1 MKKHNSQSLVLYSL
15 FIALV
20 ATVTYFGFPMA
31 FGYINLG
38 DAVIFSIALVFGPV
52 AGLISGAIGSA
63 LADVILGYAVWAP
76 FTFVIKGLEGYLV
89 GLASVAFMKYGFK
102 SKKVSLMLGFAFL
115 VLNVGYFFTGA
126 FLYSFPAAIADAP
139 LNIVQGIVAIS
150 LALPLAPII
159 KRVSTSVR
167 YTLATKS

>member
-1 MKKHNSQSLVLYSL
+1 MDMKKNKQQLLVLYSL

-20 ATVTYFGFPMA
+20 TVVTYFGFPMA

-63 LADVILGYAVWAP
+63 LADIFLTYAAWAP
-76 FTFVIKGLEGYLV
+76 FTFIIKGLEGYLV
-89 GLASVAFMKYGFK
+89 GLASIAFMKLGFK
-102 SKKVSLMLGFAFL
+102 SYKVFLMLISAVV

-126 FLYSFPAAIADAP
+126 FLYDFPAAIADAP
-139 LNIVQGIVAIS
+139 LNVVQGIVAIS
-150 LALPLAPII
+150 LTIPLAPIL
-159 KRVSTSVR
+159 KRVSNIDR
-167 YTLATKS
+167 